1 MNKTTFILLITLI
14 ISYINTAYIQ
24 AQTQRVTVQGSI
36 LEKDTQFPVEQA
48 TIQLLSLPDSN
59 YVKGISSLEQGKFSL
74 TTLPGRFLLK
84 ISFIGL
90 ATEYKPLQINTT
102 QTIVQLGKIELK
114 PDAVLLNETVI
125 VAQARLLS
133 SQVIQPHI
141 ILPLT
146 ASVKVLHWKN

>member
-59 YVKGISSLEQGKFSL
+59 YIKGISSLEQGKFSL

-84 ISFIGL
+84 ISFIGF

-102 QTIVQLGKIELK
+102 QTIVQLGKIELNNSLGC
-114 PDAVLLNETVI
+114 VY
-125 VAQARLLS
+125 
-133 SQVIQPHI
+133 
-141 ILPLT
+141 
-146 ASVKVLHWKN
+146 

>member
-59 YVKGISSLEQGKFSL
+59 YIKGISSLEQGKFSL

-84 ISFIGL
+84 ISLEANRTCSSSSRVLTPASLSRTARSCPSRKSARNTRTMHPTCWMRPCPFPLWTPRPTPFRPADIGK
-90 ATEYKPLQINTT
+90 AC
-102 QTIVQLGKIELK
+102 
-114 PDAVLLNETVI
+114 
-125 VAQARLLS
+125 S
-133 SQVIQPHI
+133 
-141 ILPLT
+141 
-146 ASVKVLHWKN
+146 

>member
-59 YVKGISSLEQGKFSL
+59 YVGTFIKYY
-74 TTLPGRFLLK
+74 K
-84 ISFIGL
+84 ISQLIH
-90 ATEYKPLQINTT
+90 T
-102 QTIVQLGKIELK
+102 QSI
-114 PDAVLLNETVI
+114 AN
-125 VAQARLLS
+125 
-133 SQVIQPHI
+133 
-141 ILPLT
+141 
-146 ASVKVLHWKN
+146 

>member
-59 YVKGISSLEQGKFSL
+59 YVKGISEAWNRENFHS
-74 TTLPGRFLLK
+74 
-84 ISFIGL
+84 
-90 ATEYKPLQINTT
+90 
-102 QTIVQLGKIELK
+102 QLSR
-114 PDAVLLNETVI
+114 DVFC
-125 VAQARLLS
+125 
-133 SQVIQPHI
+133 
-141 ILPLT
+141 
-146 ASVKVLHWKN
+146 

>member
-1 MNKTTFILLITLI
+1 MNKTTLILLITLI

-24 AQTQRVTVQGSI
+24 AQTQRVTVQGTI

-84 ISFIGL
+84 ISFIGFT
-90 ATEYKPLQINTT
+90 TEYKTLQIN
-102 QTIVQLGKIELK
+102 
-114 PDAVLLNETVI
+114 PDYYSTRQNRVET
-125 VAQARLLS
+125 RCCTS
-133 SQVIQPHI
+133 
-141 ILPLT
+141 
-146 ASVKVLHWKN
+146 

>member
-24 AQTQRVTVQGSI
+24 AQTQRVTVQGTI

-84 ISFIGL
+84 ISFIGFT
-90 ATEYKPLQINTT
+90 TEYKTLQINTT
-102 QTIVQLGKIELK
+102 QTIIQLGKIELK

-125 VAQARLLS
+125 VAQAPLLS

-146 ASVKVLHWKN
+146 VSVKVLHWKN